1 MKMLFWLLAFS
12 CFSALGSS
20 LASGHHAYAAN
31 YVDELGTI
39 EGVVVEVFWGNPHV
53 HYYLEVARDDGATE
67 IWDVESAN
75 LGVMARSGWTDDTIE
90 VGDHIKVSGD
100 LGREGRRKLSLDRDS
115 LEIL

>member
-39 EGVVVEVFWGNPHV
+39 EGVVVTTSSFLYEHAEF
-53 HYYLEVARDDGATE
+53 GAF
-67 IWDVESAN
+67 
-75 LGVMARSGWTDDTIE
+75 
-90 VGDHIKVSGD
+90 
-100 LGREGRRKLSLDRDS
+100 
-115 LEIL
+115 